1 MPSKRFTF
9 EGFLPMEKSERRELL
24 ESLVGER
31 RTIIFYEA
39 PHKLAQTLKDLAK
52 ALGDREIA
60 IVRELTKIHEQVIKS
75 TLCTAAEKYS
85 EEQIT
90 ALKAK
95 GFEIAFV
102 QNELEELHNKIADFE
117 DILAHEERIL
127 QIIKDETRAIAD
139 KFGDDRR
146 TEILNVSGEVD
157 IEDLIPV
164 EDNIITLT
172 HMGYI
177 KRMLASEY
185 RVQRRGGRGISG
197 MSQKDE
203 DFTETIFACSSHDYI
218 AFFTNFG
225 RTFRLKAY
233 EIQESSRTSRG
244 MAIVNLLQLQPDEK
258 VTGMIRLETNEDGSV
273 NEDGFLCMVT
283 KNGVI
288 KRSALADYRNVRKS
302 GLIAINLDEGD
313 ELAWVRLTSGDDDLL
328 VATREGMAIRFHETD
343 ARQLGRTSRGVRSIK
358 FKKDDDRV
366 VGFDVITDESEV
378 LVVTET
384 GYGRR
389 NLGADYRIQN
399 RGGSGLLNY
408 RVEKYGRVA
417 AIRVVNEDDD
427 LIMIS
432 ANGVIIRTPVSEVK
446 LVARPAKGVK
456 VMRILD
462 DDRLIT
468 LSTTAKEEEAE
479 EPELPEGETPAEG
492 AETAVEVAEEP
503 VETVE
508 AEPVEE

>member
-1 MPSKRFTF
+1 M
-9 EGFLPMEKSERRELL
+9 
-24 ESLVGER
+24 
-31 RTIIFYEA
+31 
-39 PHKLAQTLKDLAK
+39 
-52 ALGDREIA
+52 
-60 IVRELTKIHEQVIKS
+60 
-75 TLCTAAEKYS
+75 
-85 EEQIT
+85 
-90 ALKAK
+90 
-95 GFEIAFV
+95 
-102 QNELEELHNKIADFE
+102 
-117 DILAHEERIL
+117 
-127 QIIKDETRAIAD
+127 
-139 KFGDDRR
+139 
-146 TEILNVSGEVD
+146 D

-258 VTGMIRLETNEDGSV
+258 VTGMIRLETNEDGTV

-468 LSTTAKEEEAE
+468 LSTTAKEEEAPE
-479 EPELPEGETPAEG
+479 EQTEGEAPAD
-492 AETAVEVAEEP
+492 ATEVAAEP

>member
-1 MPSKRFTF
+1 
-9 EGFLPMEKSERRELL
+9 
-24 ESLVGER
+24 
-31 RTIIFYEA
+31 
-39 PHKLAQTLKDLAK
+39 
-52 ALGDREIA
+52 
-60 IVRELTKIHEQVIKS
+60 
-75 TLCTAAEKYS
+75 
-85 EEQIT
+85 
-90 ALKAK
+90 
-95 GFEIAFV
+95 
-102 QNELEELHNKIADFE
+102 
-117 DILAHEERIL
+117 
-127 QIIKDETRAIAD
+127 
-139 KFGDDRR
+139 
-146 TEILNVSGEVD
+146 
-157 IEDLIPV
+157 
-164 EDNIITLT
+164 
-172 HMGYI
+172 
-177 KRMLASEY
+177 
-185 RVQRRGGRGISG
+185 
-197 MSQKDE
+197 
-203 DFTETIFACSSHDYI
+203 
-218 AFFTNFG
+218 
-225 RTFRLKAY
+225 
-233 EIQESSRTSRG
+233 
-244 MAIVNLLQLQPDEK
+244 
-258 VTGMIRLETNEDGSV
+258 
-273 NEDGFLCMVT
+273 MVT

>member
-1 MPSKRFTF
+1 HIL
-9 EGFLPMEKSERRELL
+9 EGLARAIDIVDEIIA
-24 ESLVGER
+24 
-31 RTIIFYEA
+31 TIRACRGGQAEA
-39 PHKLAQTLKDLAK
+39 KQAIMDKFGFDDPQAS
-52 ALGDREIA
+52 A
-60 IVRELTKIHEQVIKS
+60 IVAYRLGQLAGLEILKI
-75 TLCTAAEKYS
+75 
-85 EEQIT
+85 
-90 ALKAK
+90 
-95 GFEIAFV
+95 
-102 QNELEELHNKIADFE
+102 QNELEELHNKIADYE
-117 DILAHEERIL
+117 DILGHEERIL
-127 QIIKDETRAIAD
+127 QIIKEETRAIAD

-164 EDNIITLT
+164 EENILTLT

-177 KRMLASEY
+177 KRMLTSEY
-185 RVQRRGGRGISG
+185 RTQRRGGRGISG

-203 DFTETIFACSSHDYI
+203 DFTETIFNCSSHDYI

-225 RTFRLKAY
+225 RTFRIKAY
-233 EIQESSRTSRG
+233 EVPESSRTSRG

-283 KNGVI
+283 KNGII

-313 ELAWVRLTSGDDDLL
+313 ELAWVRLTTGDDDLL

-343 ARQLGRTSRGVRSIK
+343 ARKLGRTSRGVRSIK
-358 FKKDDDRV
+358 FKKDGDQV

-408 RVEKYGRVA
+408 RVEKYGKVA
-417 AIRVVNEDDD
+417 AIRVVDPADDV
-427 LIMIS
+427 IMIS
-432 ANGVIIRTPVSEVK
+432 ANGVIIRTAIEEIK
-446 LVARPAKGVK
+446 LVSRPAKGVK

-468 LSTTAKEEEAE
+468 LSTTAKEEEGE
-479 EPELPEGETPAEG
+479 ELPE
-492 AETAVEVAEEP
+492 EE
-503 VETVE
+503 VETVD
-508 AEPVEE
+508 AEVVEE